1 MKLRRVLSKRIDH
14 EGEGLSVRAAID
26 AVVAVN
32 VNEPQGVTTA
42 SSQPPARDE
51 KPKEATDE

>member
-32 VNEPQGVTTA
+32 VNESPG
-42 SSQPPARDE
+42 
-51 KPKEATDE
+51 EATAASESPAPDHDNQEASDE

>member
-1 MKLRRVLSKRIDH
+1 MKLRRVLSQRIDH

-32 VNEPQGVTTA
+32 VNESQGEATA
-42 SSQPPARDE
+42 SNEPPAPDHDN
-51 KPKEATDE
+51 KEASDE